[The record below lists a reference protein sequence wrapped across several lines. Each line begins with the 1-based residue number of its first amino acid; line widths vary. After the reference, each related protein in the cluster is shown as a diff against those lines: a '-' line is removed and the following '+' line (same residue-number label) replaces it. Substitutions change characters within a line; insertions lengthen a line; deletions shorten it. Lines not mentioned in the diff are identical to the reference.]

1 MFNPLFRHSLRK
13 NAFNNVKFTFQR
25 FQHSAPAAVRT
36 SAHQQRT
43 SSILNTKLI
52 FGTSIAVLTFNTFGN
67 PYNKSKI
74 LNDSAYA
81 SATRLENTIKS
92 NVKSAERDLH
102 GKSGFG
108 GRVNYNEL
116 TIGSL
121 TGLFLGILA
130 GKLSSAIVFLTLSG
144 YFLTQFLE
152 SRGIISIPWNQ
163 VIQIGSEK
171 IDVKSL
177 VLDKP
182 AFKIPFVLTFL
193 IAAYN
198 I

>member
-1 MFNPLFRHSLRK
+1 MFNPLFKHSLRK
-13 NAFNNVKFTFQR
+13 NAVSNLRYSFQR
-25 FQHSAPAAVRT
+25 FQHSATATVRT
-36 SAHQQRT
+36 SAHQHPN
-43 SSILNTKLI
+43 SI
-52 FGTSIAVLTFNTFGN
+52 FGTKLVFGTSVAILSFNSLVN
-67 PYNKSKI
+67 PYYKSKI
-74 LNDSAYA
+74 LNETAYGTA
-81 SATRLENTIKS
+81 NRLENTVKS
-92 NVKSAERDLH
+92 NVRKAESDLH

-116 TIGSL
+116 TIGSI
-121 TGLFLGILA
+121 TGLFLGIIA

-152 SRGIISIPWNQ
+152 SRGIISIPWTQ
-163 VIQIGSEK
+163 VIQVGSEK

-182 AFKIPFVLTFL
+182 AFKIPFVLSFL